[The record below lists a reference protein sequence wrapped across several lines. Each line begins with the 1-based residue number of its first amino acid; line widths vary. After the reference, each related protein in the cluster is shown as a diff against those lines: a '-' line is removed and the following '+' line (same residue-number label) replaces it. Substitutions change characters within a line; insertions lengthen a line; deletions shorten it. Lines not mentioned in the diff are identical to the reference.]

1 MRAGTLLLVRHG
13 RTAYNASGRLQGQ
26 VDIPLDDVGRWQA
39 REGAAALAA
48 THRITRIVASDLER
62 AADTARAVGDATG
75 LDVTLDARLRER
87 SFGPWEGLTAAEMRE
102 GWPEEY
108 AAWRHGGE
116 PVEGAEPRAEV
127 AERFIAAVEEHAS
140 GLTRDDVL
148 CVVSHG
154 AAISTGAT
162 ALLGLDVDAWRG
174 LVGLSNVHW
183 AELRA
188 GGQGAAPPWRLVR
201 YDAGAHFGREHWMT
215 GPDWISRLPS
225 A

>member
-13 RTAYNASGRLQGQ
+13 RTAYNAEGRLQGQ
-26 VDIPLDDVGRWQA
+26 VDVPLDDVGRWQA

-48 THRITRIVASDLER
+48 AHRVTRVVASDLGR
-62 AADTARAVGDATG
+62 AAETARALGEVVGVP
-75 LDVTLDARLRER
+75 VTLDARLRER

-116 PVEGAEPRAEV
+116 PVEGAEPRAAV
-127 AERFIAAVEEHAS
+127 GERFTRAVDEHAA
-140 GLTRDDVL
+140 GMARDEVL

-154 AAISTGAT
+154 AAISTGVT
-162 ALLGLDVDAWRG
+162 ALLGLDPAAWRG
-174 LVGLSNVHW
+174 IQGMSNVHW

-188 GGQGAAPPWRLVR
+188 AAPGSTPAWRLARYDVGAAFP
-201 YDAGAHFGREHWMT
+201 REHWAA
-215 GPDWISRLPS
+215 GPDWISRPGS

>member
-1 MRAGTLLLVRHG
+1 MRAGTLLLLRHG
-13 RTAYNASGRLQGQ
+13 RTAYNAEGRLQGQ

-39 REGAAALAA
+39 REGAATLAA
-48 THRITRIVASDLER
+48 AHRVTRIVASDLVR
-62 AADTARAVGDATG
+62 AAATAHALGEVTG
-75 LDVTLDARLRER
+75 LPVTLDARLRER

-116 PVEGAEPRAEV
+116 PVEGAEPRAAV
-127 AERFIAAVEEHAS
+127 AERFVEAVEEHAA
-140 GLTRDDVL
+140 GLARDEVL

-154 AAISTGAT
+154 AAISTGTT
-162 ALLGLDVDAWRG
+162 ALLGLDVETWRG
-174 LVGLSNVHW
+174 LVGPANVHW

-188 GGQGAAPPWRLVR
+188 GGPDAVPSWRLAR
-201 YDAGAHFGREHWMT
+201 YDAGAAFSREHWAA
-215 GPDWISRLPS
+215 GPDWISRQPS